1 MKKISI
7 VTACYN
13 EEMNV
18 AELISKVK
26 REMSKHSQYDYE
38 HIFIDNAS
46 TDNTVDIL
54 RNIAKQDAHVK
65 VIINSRNFGHI
76 RSPMYALQQADGDAV
91 ISIVA
96 DLQDPP
102 EMISDFIRQ
111 WEAGSDI
118 VLAIKRSSQENKL
131 MYKVRELYY
140 SILYRLSEVPV
151 YKNFTGFGLYDKKVM
166 DAIRSMK
173 DPYPFFRGMIAE
185 VGYTV
190 TKIPY
195 DQPVRLH
202 GITKNNFYSL
212 YDMAILGI
220 INNSKVPLRI
230 ATFISL
236 ITGTVSFF
244 IGMGYLII
252 KLIYWDQ
259 MSMGIAPLLIGASF
273 AFSILLFFIGILG
286 EYIGMIYT
294 QVLNRPLVFEK
305 ERINFETIH
314 KKKNDNTD

>member
-13 EEMNV
+13 EEENV
-18 AELISKVK
+18 ALLIK
-26 REMSKHSQYDYE
+26 RVQNAMSNFPQYDYE

-46 TDNTVDIL
+46 EDNTVHIL
-54 RNIAKQDAHVK
+54 KSVAKEDKHIK
-65 VIINSRNFGHI
+65 IIVNSRNFGHV

-102 EMISDFIRQ
+102 EMIEDFLRQ

-118 VLAIKRSSQENKL
+118 VLAIKRSSQERPL
-131 MYKVRELYY
+131 MYKIRELYY
-140 SILYRLSEVPV
+140 ALLSRLSEVPV
-151 YKNFTGFGLYDKKVM
+151 YKNFTGFGLYDRKVM
-166 DAIRSMK
+166 DAIKEMS

-195 DQPVRLH
+195 DQPIRLH
-202 GITKNNFYSL
+202 GVTKNNFYTL
-212 YDMAILGI
+212 YDMAVLGI

-230 ATFISL
+230 ATFLSL
-236 ITGTVSFF
+236 IIGILSFF
-244 IGMGYLII
+244 IGLGYLIV

-259 MSMGIAPLLIGASF
+259 MSLGIAPLLIGAAF

-305 ERINFETIH
+305 ERINFDEE
-314 KKKNDNTD
+314 DYE